1 MQVTET
7 KSEGLK
13 RQFKIAVAA
22 SEIETHIANRLK
34 ELART
39 VELPGFRPGKAPIS
53 VLEKKF
59 GSKVRDEVLEQTL
72 NDTSSKVMS
81 ERDLRPAMPPRIK
94 VTLFE
99 DGADLEYTMA
109 VELLPAIEP
118 GDFSKIKLRRMTA
131 VVDQAQIDQTLE
143 RLAET
148 HKISEKVTTKRRAKT
163 GDTVVIDFIGKIDGK
178 GFPGSKAEDYVL
190 ELGSGGFIPDF
201 DDQLVG
207 AKAGDHV
214 VVKVIPSAEHE
225 ASRLTG
231 EEAVFDVTIKEL
243 QQSKPA
249 PIDDELARKMGK
261 QNLRELKQ
269 GLHEELDS
277 YFQEISRQRLKR
289 TLLDILA
296 DGHDFE
302 IPESLAERELT
313 SIWAQY
319 ENIRKNNPEDEEI
332 KGKNEDDLKSE
343 FRSIAERRVRLGLLL
358 AEVGRR
364 NNLHVSRQEI
374 SQAIMMEA
382 RNQPGREHEIIE
394 FYKNSPEALERIR
407 APLLENKV
415 VDFILENASIDEKKV
430 SVEEL
435 MTEPE
440 KSHALAAKTK
450 ARPKA
455 AQGKKKKPAAKKAAS
470 KRTATGKQ

>member
-1 MQVTET
+1 
-7 KSEGLK
+7 
-13 RQFKIAVAA
+13 
-22 SEIETHIANRLK
+22 
-34 ELART
+34 
-39 VELPGFRPGKAPIS
+39 
-53 VLEKKF
+53 
-59 GSKVRDEVLEQTL
+59 
-72 NDTSSKVMS
+72 
-81 ERDLRPAMPPRIK
+81 
-94 VTLFE
+94 
-99 DGADLEYTMA
+99 
-109 VELLPAIEP
+109 
-118 GDFSKIKLRRMTA
+118 MTA

-261 QNLRELKQ
+261 QNLQELKQ
-269 GLHEELDS
+269 GLQEELDKR
-277 YFQEISRQRLKR
+277 FQEVSRQRLKR
-289 TLLDILA
+289 TLLDTLA
-296 DGHDFE
+296 DSHDFE
-302 IPESLAERELT
+302 IPEGLAERELT

-364 NNLHVSRQEI
+364 NNLHVSQQEI
-374 SQAIMMEA
+374 NQAIMMEA

-407 APLLENKV
+407 APLFENKV

-440 KSHALAAKTK
+440 KSHAPAAKTK

-455 AQGKKKKPAAKKAAS
+455 AQGKRKKPAATKAAS